1 MYKLQGHS
9 LTRGPWFLPESQSL
23 TLMEKGSTSTI
34 TMPMDSAVQIDFN
47 DWLYDEDVPGGDPIV
62 WRVKSISESNNTNTV
77 TIELE
82 HVIKLLEDQQIFG
95 EVTTEDISGG
105 TSCTAR
111 QAIEYLLSGN
121 FDWQLGALEVNNSL
135 PYEFE
140 TLSVYDA
147 IESVTDTLEGVYWE
161 YDLTQHPFVLN
172 VRLLE
177 MDPDCEMREGRNLST
192 LKRSVSRTGMYT
204 RIYPIGEND
213 LHIPGDYISN
223 NEEIYGRIDK
233 VVTDSTKTT
242 IENLG
247 AWAHGLLMHNSDP
260 DVTITISGLELSE
273 STGEPMD
280 RLRLNRFC
288 RCPLPEYATTIIE
301 RITKLVWKDLIKDRE
316 SVTVTLANNMKELSE
331 IIKSESNKASGGS
344 GAAGQAKQNYL
355 FQANGEHLLYEVF
368 DENGHLHGVL
378 RMTSESLRVA
388 FENLNEC
395 TRSEFRM
402 TSESLRISFENE
414 IRSTRS
420 EFQMTS
426 ESLRIQFEN
435 DIASTRSEFE
445 MTSASLRVE
454 FTNDIASARSEFQMT
469 AQSLRVSF
477 ENSIAST
484 RSLVEQTD
492 RAWRASVE
500 GVADSDGKITAAS
513 IGVAINA
520 AGDSEAWIDAS
531 HIWIGNEKATTV
543 IAGKLNASDVTAE
556 YLAAKIANIPTLR
569 GIAASF
575 SGNVSTTSG
584 VIAYQVYADGNNIS
598 NPVMETRVSAPV
610 NNVYTLQHKTAD
622 GTWHDAGTFS
632 RATTLSGAWSGATFT
647 VTASPQGDTKAT
659 TITLSGGTGSVSN
672 PDYTASSF
680 VSHKAY
686 VNVNGSQT
694 SGTATVKKILFDATS
709 EYDAGVSA
717 GGTAAGLS
725 LDTTNHK
732 VTRSTSSST
741 KEYTVSVDTG
751 ASWSNGSKN
760 VYAKLGNTNMATGS
774 VSIPNPTA
782 WSASYIGMQQ
792 NDPKMSVSVTIGG
805 TSKTGTVSA
814 SGAYNAGVTAG
825 NTAGYNSAKMSG
837 SWNGATYTVTK
848 NTTGSASVTVT
859 LGASISYN
867 SSTHKYT
874 ANANAGGS
882 SRASATSGTEAY
894 DAGKTAGQNSISDF
908 GIWKGDDDV
917 SGDTLYISPSGSV
930 TLKEWHKK
938 DGSWV
943 GGSSVTVSGNASF
956 YGNTTLYYK
965 NLGNNQYYSA
975 GSHNWYYN

>member
-23 TLMEKGSTSTI
+23 TLSEKSSTSTI
-34 TMPMDSAVQIDFN
+34 TMPMDSAVQVEFN
-47 DWLYDEDVPGGDPIV
+47 DWLYDEDVPGADPIV
-62 WRVKSISESNNTNTV
+62 WRVKSISESSQTGTV
-77 TIELE
+77 TVELE
-82 HVIKLLEDQQIFG
+82 HVIRLLEDQQIFG
-95 EVTTEDISGG
+95 EITTENISGG

-111 QAIEYLLSGN
+111 QAIEFLLDGN
-121 FDWQLGALEVNNSL
+121 FDWRLGALEVDNSC

-172 VRLLE
+172 VRALNRN
-177 MDPDCEMREGRNLST
+177 PSCEMREGRNLST

-260 DVTITISGLELSE
+260 DVTITVSGLELSE
-273 STGEPMD
+273 ATNEPMD

-316 SVTVTLANNMKELSE
+316 SVTVTLANNMKDLSE
-331 IIKSESNKASGGS
+331 IIKSESKKAGGGS

-445 MTSASLRVE
+445 MTSASMRVE

-477 ENSIAST
+477 ENGIAST

-632 RATTLSGAWSGATFT
+632 RATSLSGAWSGTSSSGKAYK
-647 VTASPQGDTKAT
+647 VTASPQGTTKT
-659 TITLSGGTGSVSN
+659 SPSVNTLSKSGDPSWASNEKSFTQNILVQDSDGESIYLGSLSFSGFTKGNFSPVQVSPIDSGKWIRVDSTAVTLYNAGTSTFHDRGDSITGRQVLSEGGTFYYPAGEAATYYKAGTNTVYARGSTVTR
-672 PDYTASSF
+672 YLRSS
-680 VSHKAY
+680 SGISLTHDGAARHY
-686 VNVNGSQT
+686 DVNGNLIGNFDWYHVSS
-694 SGTATVKKILFDATS
+694 SGTTYYT
-709 EYDAGVSA
+709 A
-717 GGTAAGLS
+717 GGTAVDYQGDGGA
-725 LDTTNHK
+725 
-732 VTRSTSSST
+732 
-741 KEYTVSVDTG
+741 YTVQG
-751 ASWSNGSKN
+751 EE
-760 VYAKLGNTNMATGS
+760 
-774 VSIPNPTA
+774 
-782 WSASYIGMQQ
+782 
-792 NDPKMSVSVTIGG
+792 VSVTPIN
-805 TSKTGTVSA
+805 S
-814 SGAYNAGVTAG
+814 NAGIR
-825 NTAGYNSAKMSG
+825 
-837 SWNGATYTVTK
+837 
-848 NTTGSASVTVT
+848 
-859 LGASISYN
+859 LGAA
-867 SSTHKYT
+867 STYYKG
-874 ANANAGGS
+874 NGG
-882 SRASATSGTEAY
+882 A
-894 DAGKTAGQNSISDF
+894 KTAQGTAQDAYKKLS
-908 GIWKGDDDV
+908 
-917 SGDTLYISPSGSV
+917 SGG
-930 TLKEWHKK
+930 
-938 DGSWV
+938 
-943 GGSSVTVSGNASF
+943 
-956 YGNTTLYYK
+956 TLYYQ
-965 NLGNNQYYSA
+965 NAGSQQYYTKS
-975 GSHNWYYN
+975 